1 MNGKE
6 KVLSQ
11 IIELRETDDIKEVAR
26 LLRSGNWIAICA
38 TESEPV
44 VFSLGRVEKTKE
56 ELERELIA
64 LKCKAAANEQTTRI
78 LECMYEIRKKK
89 S

>member
-11 IIELRETDDIKEVAR
+11 IIELIETDDIKEVER
-26 LLRSGNWIAICA
+26 LLHSGNWIAICA

-64 LKCKAAANEQTTRI
+64 LKCKVAANERTARI